1 MPKKN
6 NLLDEILKKVSYGI
20 YLFDNNQ
27 LLAGILILLLNY
39 GGKYAVIEFS
49 KTQEEYLRNTLSK
62 QLIIFAMVWTTTR
75 NLLLSIL
82 LTASFVILSDVIIN
96 PESSLCILPSKY
108 KHLHK
113 LEKEGKFKKDE
124 IVTSNDIEK
133 AKKVLKKAEAQN
145 KKLNYLEHF
154 TN

>member
-6 NLLDEILKKVSYGI
+6 NLLDKILKKVSYGI

-62 QLIIFAMVWTTTR
+62 QVIIFAMVWTTTR

-82 LTASFVILSDVIIN
+82 LTAAFVIL
-96 PESSLCILPSKY
+96 LLMIL
-108 KHLHK
+108 
-113 LEKEGKFKKDE
+113 
-124 IVTSNDIEK
+124 
-133 AKKVLKKAEAQN
+133 
-145 KKLNYLEHF
+145 
-154 TN
+154 

>member
-6 NLLDEILKKVSYGI
+6 NLLDKILKKVSYGI

-62 QLIIFAMVWTTTR
+62 QVIIFAMVWTTTR

-82 LTASFVILSDVIIN
+82 LTAAFVILLFENSISICCHYGN
-96 PESSLCILPSKY
+96 
-108 KHLHK
+108 
-113 LEKEGKFKKDE
+113 G
-124 IVTSNDIEK
+124 
-133 AKKVLKKAEAQN
+133 
-145 KKLNYLEHF
+145 
-154 TN
+154 